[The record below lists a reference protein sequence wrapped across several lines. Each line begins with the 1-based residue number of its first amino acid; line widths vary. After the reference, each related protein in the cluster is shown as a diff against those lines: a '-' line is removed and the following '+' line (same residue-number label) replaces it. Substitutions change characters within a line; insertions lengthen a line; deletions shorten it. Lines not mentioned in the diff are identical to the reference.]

1 MTMKNNIKAMNSSTQ
16 HEGFETQWLRRRQW
30 EEQVEKSVP
39 DDKTFLRWAEKAQ
52 QTPANAEVKV
62 TPFPLRRNKRWIPYA
77 AAASIVIGV
86 GIIGL
91 TRSNQPNDRLPLA
104 KEVTVESQ
112 TISFI
117 CNNGCSVQDIM
128 LLANKV
134 IK

>member
-1 MTMKNNIKAMNSSTQ
+1 MATSPTV
-16 HEGFETQWLRRRQW
+16 GGT
-30 EEQVEKSVP
+30 
-39 DDKTFLRWAEKAQ
+39 
-52 QTPANAEVKV
+52 EVKV